1 MCEVGF
7 FEGPEKLLEIWW
19 RPTLAT
25 ESILRNRGKC
35 NNMAKKGDLREIPRQ
50 KWEKILQLVNCQI
63 ISEKRNE
70 DMISYLLSE
79 SSMFISKE
87 RIILKTCGTT
97 TLLYSIKPLLNLA
110 AEECGLTIVQD
121 LFYSRM
127 NYLKPDMQKDLHRS
141 FEKEVQWLDK
151 LFANGAAYSLGRV
164 NGDSWYF
171 YTLRQQGVE
180 QPDQTLEILMQDL
193 DPNVMKAFY
202 TGQYANV
209 SEVTKATGIADFI
222 PGAIIDDFLFD
233 PCGYSMNGLFGVS
246 SFENNNITMP
256 DWYPDMSDVGDN
268 YFTIHITPQ
277 KECSYV
283 SFETNIRVKCYK
295 ELVNKVLKAFKPGRF
310 LMTLFANEGAPCGP
324 SLKTFQELGFHGYQR
339 WDLQLCQMK
348 YYNLTYGHYRQV
360 SSKGSSEVVHNGH
373 H

>member
-35 NNMAKKGDLREIPRQ
+35 NKMAKKGDLREIPRQ

-233 PCGYSMNGLFGVS
+233 PCGYSMNGLFG
-246 SFENNNITMP
+246 
-256 DWYPDMSDVGDN
+256 DN